1 MLYLDN
7 SYLIYIMSLFNLL
20 SKFTNTEIL
29 KVLIGLNIL
38 YAIIVFISPYYYY
51 SIITLALS
59 VLLFYYYYY
68 SNKRI
73 EDPSFWS
80 LSKQNLIEGNNYPKL
95 YITDDNYLII
105 KSCTDNLWSTA
116 SKEKDNPML
125 NTCKDPDKCQN
136 TDLTCE
142 NLINIIN
149 NQGQSFINNK
159 THKLPKSFNTF
170 HFNGNGSVYN
180 TPKTD

>member
-1 MLYLDN
+1 
-7 SYLIYIMSLFNLL
+7 MSLFNLL

-38 YAIIVFISPYYYY
+38 YEIIVFISPYYYY

-59 VLLFYYYYY
+59 VLLLYYYYN

-73 EDPSFWS
+73 KDPSFWS

-125 NTCKDPDKCQN
+125 NTCKDSDKCQN
-136 TDLTCE
+136 QELTCE

-149 NQGQSFINNK
+149 NQGQEFKNYDDY
-159 THKLPKSFNTF
+159 KLPKPFNTSQLY
-170 HFNGNGSVYN
+170 GNTEYN